1 MMLTNGRCDQCTEH
15 APAPQP
21 EAQPELG
28 YFPELLGQGD
38 PVLAAALA
46 SGEVQIDS
54 TVVTAEDLSWF
65 DQPSGEEVRDRE
77 ACVYGCRM
85 CIKHP

>member
-38 PVLAAALA
+38 PELAAALA

-65 DQPSGEEVRDRE
+65 DQPGKEVRDRE

>member
-38 PVLAAALA
+38 PVLADALTKKLA
-46 SGEVQIDS
+46 RKRQELA
-54 TVVTAEDLSWF
+54 AEDMWG
-65 DQPSGEEVRDRE
+65 PGGEEVRDRE